1 MDTLKNSA
9 GKIKQGMEHTTMY
22 YLQKVL
28 KHAKPEHIVY
38 VYKHLQYKNMHEI
51 DEHQTQGQLPL
62 RRERNE
68 NWEK

>member
-1 MDTLKNSA
+1 MKKQWRVHSMEYYKKWPRAVSINMDTLKNSA

-38 VYKHLQYKNMHEI
+38 VYKHL
-51 DEHQTQGQLPL
+51 
-62 RRERNE
+62 
-68 NWEK
+68 